1 MSHPADPPTPIP
13 EHLWP
18 WAGPSEGSPP
28 LAGDDLCM
36 VLTPA
41 ELAQISR
48 VALRV
53 QDATNLRIV
62 HREGSPWIELDV
74 VSIPG
79 GMERAAKPWPPAPA
93 ERAALM
99 DAALHRF
106 ALWRYTL
113 KVYVI
118 RPDGAVGDDPIDLEE
133 DR

>member
-1 MSHPADPPTPIP
+1 MSADPPTPIP

-18 WAGPSEGSPP
+18 WAGAREGAPP

-41 ELAQISR
+41 ELARITA

-53 QDATNLRIV
+53 PNATNMRIV
-62 HREGSPWIELDV
+62 QRDGSPWIEFDV

-79 GMERAAKPWPPAPA
+79 AMSGLAKPWPPAPA
-93 ERAALM
+93 ERAVLLDAL
-99 DAALHRF
+99 LHRY

-118 RPDGAVGDDPIDLEE
+118 ERDGSVSDEPVDVP
-133 DR
+133 